1 MGREPPAPTL
11 PPPCSPRGPEWE
23 AGSRADRETGGG
35 RRRRS
40 WRGLSGWE
48 KDLVPGS
55 AAKPT
60 RDVPRSW
67 GRRSG
72 RRAGRGGQ
80 VEEGERLGL
89 GRSRVGSGRLPV
101 SEAQPASAAPVTA
114 SPSPP
119 RHLPRQ
125 DHPWRRRCHPRPDL
139 FLSNPP
145 PIPDLRPPARPPL
158 LPSPPSPPGAGTPK
172 VGWSGSR
179 SSGSPLERCSGHR
192 GIEGRGETGHK
203 FSGFLFHSLQ
213 SFPRLRPNAFCK
225 IIGAAL
231 VLLFDLE

>member
-1 MGREPPAPTL
+1 M
-11 PPPCSPRGPEWE
+11 
-23 AGSRADRETGGG
+23 GSRIQSRPGD
-35 RRRRS
+35 RRRQEAAELEGFV
-40 WRGLSGWE
+40 GLGKGFGAWE
-48 KDLVPGS
+48 CSETHAGRAALVGS
-55 AAKPT
+55 A
-60 RDVPRSW
+60 V
-67 GRRSG
+67 GEE
-72 RRAGRGGQ
+72 GGQ

-192 GIEGRGETGHK
+192 GIEGGGETGHK

-213 SFPRLRPNAFCK
+213 SFLRLRPNAFCK